1 MKIEINDLI
10 LRKLEISDIELVRK
24 FRNEKRISKHL
35 IHQSY
40 ISKSKQ
46 MNWFKSIDWKIS
58 YYWMIVFDNKERG
71 IIYINNYNSDKASI
85 ETNIFIFQEEDK
97 GNPEFIRSLW
107 IISFLCFKKFNFKIL
122 QSKIQVEN
130 FPALEIDKFFGFK
143 EVNNNKEL
151 IFLECS
157 KNDFTK
163 NSKKIINLFFNKMSN
178 VIIEEFETDSF
189 ISDFFSDK
197 TKSINLKLDI

>member
-71 IIYINNYNSDKASI
+71 IIYINNYNSDKSSI

-107 IISFLCFKKFNFKIL
+107 IISFLCFKKFNYIW
-122 QSKIQVEN
+122 IQ
-130 FPALEIDKFFGFK
+130 
-143 EVNNNKEL
+143 
-151 IFLECS
+151 
-157 KNDFTK
+157 
-163 NSKKIINLFFNKMSN
+163 
-178 VIIEEFETDSF
+178 
-189 ISDFFSDK
+189 ISMK
-197 TKSINLKLDI
+197 